1 MAAPEQEHDLRAP
14 LPCCG
19 APGLSKSISTVT
31 AAVASAIVMEISAGS
46 TLAFGADYA
55 RNQHRDEPGNKR
67 RTIPT
72 KAYRDHRNE
81 EARDYR
87 QTGEL
92 V

>member
-1 MAAPEQEHDLRAP
+1 
-14 LPCCG
+14 
-19 APGLSKSISTVT
+19 
-31 AAVASAIVMEISAGS
+31 MEISAGS